1 MTGSGSPCGACKFLR
16 RKCMKGCV
24 FAPYFCHEQGATH
37 FAAIH
42 RVFGASNVSKL
53 LAHLPVC
60 DRSEAA
66 VTIAYEALARVQD
79 PIYGCV
85 SHIFALQQQVI
96 SLQSQLASLKEQ
108 AAQRQ
113 LNVPLCSDD
122 INPTNVRHPSYQQTQ
137 DIKNRF
143 QVSENSNSMNEFI
156 NFKCM
161 AENYHNPLLKEDG
174 SFSSFEEGSSYSI
187 DSWDKQISSNQQEW
201 GFRDHC
207 EDLQSLVDEDEH
219 DLLEVEN
226 QKLLRKLKF
235 NEHTLDIAE
244 LEIKEL
250 KDKLVNAWRYV
261 TWEQASKDN
270 MEGDLARAKLY
281 LKNAG
286 DSRVDANDTWARLF
300 IELRNV
306 RAQVR

>member
-24 FAPYFCHEQGATH
+24 FAPYFCHEHGATH

-113 LNVPLCSDD
+113 LNVPLCSDN
-122 INPTNVRHPSYQQTQ
+122 INPTNMRHPSYQQTQ

-143 QVSENSNSMNEFI
+143 QDSENSWTNMPRFDSNSMNEAI

-161 AENYHNPLLKEDG
+161 AENYQNPLLKDKDG

-187 DSWDKQISSNQQEW
+187 DSWDMQISSNQQEW
-201 GFRDHC
+201 GFGDHC
-207 EDLQSLVDEDEH
+207 EDLQSVA
-219 DLLEVEN
+219 
-226 QKLLRKLKF
+226 F
-235 NEHTLDIAE
+235 GYI
-244 LEIKEL
+244 
-250 KDKLVNAWRYV
+250 
-261 TWEQASKDN
+261 
-270 MEGDLARAKLY
+270 
-281 LKNAG
+281 
-286 DSRVDANDTWARLF
+286 
-300 IELRNV
+300 RN
-306 RAQVR
+306 